1 MAEKGTRKNTG
12 KKKTA
17 QRGRPK
23 KKPAAVSRRDI
34 LTEKQEAFLYYLV
47 YEGLSQRE
55 AYRKSHPDCTQKDAY
70 VDSKASNELKKDKVR
85 ARYEELI
92 NEFKEK
98 ALYTR
103 EQADK
108 DFEWIKQ
115 ISKMDIEENGLRQ
128 ANSTAYINAI
138 KGRCD
143 LNDLWPTKKQDIVLN
158 GNMEVNNPFEGL
170 TTEELKLLAVRCNG
184 MALEFIKDATYELQK
199 EAIKQ
204 KGFAIQFVTNPSEE
218 LKMLAVEQDP
228 FVILKF
234 ENPSIA
240 LQLAAFEKCRFIID
254 HIENP
259 SEELIKENE
268 KHKEELEEIRKEFKF
283 MF

>member
-1 MAEKGTRKNTG
+1 M
-12 KKKTA
+12 
-17 QRGRPK
+17 
-23 KKPAAVSRRDI
+23 S
-34 LTEKQEAFLYYLV
+34 LTPKQEAFV
-47 YEGLSQRE
+47 QGIVSGKLSQRE
-55 AYRKSHPDCTQKDAY
+55 AYKKAYNTAKMKDKTI
-70 VDSKASNELKKDKVR
+70 DEKASRLFANDKVR

-170 TTEELKLLAVRCNG
+170 TTEELKLLVAMG
-184 MALEFIKDATYELQK
+184 E
-199 EAIKQ
+199 
-204 KGFAIQFVTNPSEE
+204 TN
-218 LKMLAVEQDP
+218 D
-228 FVILKF
+228 
-234 ENPSIA
+234 
-240 LQLAAFEKCRFIID
+240 
-254 HIENP
+254 
-259 SEELIKENE
+259 
-268 KHKEELEEIRKEFKF
+268 
-283 MF
+283 